1 MEVIML
7 NNLRKETKQMKPL
20 LGKSVLA
27 FFILVFALTIP
38 FWMLGAVT
46 DLKLL
51 PGLPVAALSTFCPM
65 LAALILVYREKR
77 ASGAKLL
84 LKRVLDFKKIT
95 LIWYAPILLLMP
107 LVMVLSFGVM
117 RLTGISVPIPVI
129 SIMSTI
135 ILSIVFF
142 ICALG
147 EELGWSGYVIDPMQN
162 RLGTLKASIIL
173 GLVWAIYHYI
183 ALLQIH
189 RSVGWIAWWSLGT
202 VAARVIIVW
211 IYNSTGK
218 SVTSAALFHM
228 TINVTWQLFPI
239 SGSYYDPRISGSIC
253 ALVAIIIII
262 IYRKRTL
269 SVIQ

>member
-1 MEVIML
+1 ML
-7 NNLRKETKQMKPL
+7 NNLRKKTKKRKPL

-65 LAALILVYREKR
+65 LAALILAYWQNR
-77 ASGAKLL
+77 AKGVKLL
-84 LKRVLDFKKIT
+84 LKQVLDFKKIT
-95 LIWYAPILLLMP
+95 LIWYTPILLLMP

-117 RLTGISVPIPVI
+117 RVTGFSVPVPVI
-129 SIMSTI
+129 SIMTTI
-135 ILSIVFF
+135 ILCIVFF
-142 ICALG
+142 ISALG
-147 EELGWSGYVIDPMQN
+147 EELGWSGYAIDPMQN

-173 GLVWAIYHYI
+173 GLIWAVYHYI

-189 RSVGWIAWWSLGT
+189 RSIGWIAWWSLGT
-202 VAARVIIVW
+202 VATRVIIVW

-218 SVTSAALFHM
+218 SVIAAALFHM

-269 SVIQ
+269 PQKRTA